1 MLQFGAA
8 VSTAAD
14 HQQALDEVV
23 AATLAPLDGPPDLL
37 VCFFSMHHAAAAGA
51 VALGLSERTGTGAI
65 IGCSGQGVIA
75 DGRELEDGPALA
87 LWAARMPGVDV
98 RLFTLEV
105 VRLDDSRLAVAG
117 WPQIEPGE
125 RASVLMLADPFTF
138 PAELFLEHLNE
149 QRPGIPV
156 LGGMVSGA
164 HLAGAHR
171 LLHGVE
177 VLESG
182 AVGAAL
188 VGPVDVRALV
198 SQGCRPI
205 GRPFVVTKG
214 EGNLVQELGGRSA
227 VERLKELVDGLEPRE
242 QALMRMGG
250 LQVGQVIDEHK
261 AEFAPGD
268 FLVRQL
274 AGADPET
281 GAIAVGE
288 TIQLGQTLQ
297 FHVRDAVTAG
307 EELELLLEP
316 VGGWDARGVL
326 LFSCNGRGERFFGVP
341 DHDAAKVSA
350 ATSAVPMAG
359 FFAQGE
365 LGPVGGRNFLH
376 SYTASMAVFCEATAP
391 VPAVVEAAEPAE
403 EPAPPEPAAP

>member
-37 VCFFSMHHAAAAGA
+37 VCFFSMDHAAGA
-51 VALGLSERTGTGAI
+51 AGIALGLSERTGTSSLIGCTGQGI
-65 IGCSGQGVIA
+65 IG

-98 RLFTLEV
+98 RLFQLDV
-105 VRLDDSRLAVAG
+105 VRLDDNRLAVGG

-125 RASVLMLADPFTF
+125 HASVLMLADPFSF
-138 PAELFLEHLNE
+138 PAELFLDHLNE

-156 LGGMVSGA
+156 LGGMVSGSFQ
-164 HLAGAHR
+164 AGAHR
-171 LLHGVE
+171 LLRGVD
-177 VLESG
+177 VLEGG

-214 EGNLVQELGGRSA
+214 EGNLVHELGGRSA
-227 VERLKELVDGLEPRE
+227 IERLKELLEELEPRE

-261 AEFAPGD
+261 DEFEPGD

-274 AGADPET
+274 SGADPDT

-316 VGGWDARGVL
+316 VGGWGARGVL

-341 DHDAAKVSA
+341 DHDAAKVA
-350 ATSAVPMAG
+350 GATSAVPMAG

-376 SYTASMAVFCEATAP
+376 SYTASMAVFCEAQAP
-391 VPAVVEAAEPAE
+391 VPAVAAAEQSA
-403 EPAPPEPAAP
+403 PAPPKEPEPA